1 MPVEKKYI
9 KLAVAGLAVTA
20 LVIGLSVGLTQKNKA
35 ANTSSKA
42 AAAKGNQ
49 NTASAV
55 GSANFDEYC
64 YAGKSGKSGGNW
76 PVGGTYAKSGKSGG
90 EDRRRKLVVPGTEE
104 FHATVQGREELRGEL
119 MSSLVGTNGR
129 DLRTKTAKATNAD
142 ATPTYFPTSIPTYYP
157 TALGDGDYDY
167 SKSKSGK
174 GEVCF
179 EYDPCDPTTYP
190 DSAAKGGS
198 AGVRAK
204 SGKSGAG
211 TVEGEAAD
219 SNSVKARGKNKKA
232 DYAYDYDY
240 DYDEAG
246 KSGKS
251 GNKSGKSGSY
261 PFCPCGG
268 GGSKSGKSGNKSGKS
283 GKSGSPEDF
292 ECDLSCLPTLCP
304 GPSPITLA
312 PAPAPCVCSDLPFIF
327 VGGVCQRGCGVSEDG
342 PYATV
347 ESCCNANFAFP
358 GLCNINDC
366 GFSPPCVC
374 EELPFTL
381 SNGQCTRDCAAD
393 YSGTNYATEADCCG
407 AEFPAGGCSS
417 NNCGNPQPTLSPTY
431 FPTSMPTY
439 VPTTMPVAALAT
451 PQPTAGS
458 TPTVSTEVTGPP
470 TKGGRSD
477 NMFP

>member
-1 MPVEKKYI
+1 M
-9 KLAVAGLAVTA
+9 
-20 LVIGLSVGLTQKNKA
+20 
-35 ANTSSKA
+35 
-42 AAAKGNQ
+42 
-49 NTASAV
+49 
-55 GSANFDEYC
+55 
-64 YAGKSGKSGGNW
+64 GG
-76 PVGGTYAKSGKSGG
+76 GDG
-90 EDRRRKLVVPGTEE
+90 RRKLVVPGTEE

-142 ATPTYFPTSIPTYYP
+142 ATPTYFPTSIPTYSP

-179 EYDPCDPTTYP
+179 EYDPCDPTPYP
-190 DSAAKGGS
+190 DSAAKSGNSGS
-198 AGVRAK
+198 TGVRAK

-211 TVEGEAAD
+211 TVEGEAG
-219 SNSVKARGKNKKA
+219 N
-232 DYAYDYDY
+232 
-240 DYDEAG
+240 
-246 KSGKS
+246 SGKS

-261 PFCPCGG
+261 PFCLCGG
-268 GGSKSGKSGNKSGKS
+268 SGSKSGNSGNKSGKSGNKS

-342 PYATV
+342 PYA
-347 ESCCNANFAFP
+347 NANFAFP

-477 NMFP
+477 NV

>member
-1 MPVEKKYI
+1 MGI
-9 KLAVAGLAVTA
+9 
-20 LVIGLSVGLTQKNKA
+20 
-35 ANTSSKA
+35 
-42 AAAKGNQ
+42 
-49 NTASAV
+49 
-55 GSANFDEYC
+55 
-64 YAGKSGKSGGNW
+64 
-76 PVGGTYAKSGKSGG
+76 
-90 EDRRRKLVVPGTEE
+90 
-104 FHATVQGREELRGEL
+104 
-119 MSSLVGTNGR
+119 
-129 DLRTKTAKATNAD
+129 D

-179 EYDPCDPTTYP
+179 EYDPCDPT
-190 DSAAKGGS
+190 
-198 AGVRAK
+198 
-204 SGKSGAG
+204 
-211 TVEGEAAD
+211 
-219 SNSVKARGKNKKA
+219 SVKARGKDKKA

-304 GPSPITLA
+304 GPSPIPLA

-347 ESCCNANFAFP
+347 ENCCNANFAFP

-407 AEFPAGGCSS
+407 AEFPAGGCPS

-470 TKGGRSD
+470 TKGGRDESV
-477 NMFP
+477 

>member
-1 MPVEKKYI
+1 M
-9 KLAVAGLAVTA
+9 G
-20 LVIGLSVGLTQKNKA
+20 
-35 ANTSSKA
+35 
-42 AAAKGNQ
+42 
-49 NTASAV
+49 
-55 GSANFDEYC
+55 
-64 YAGKSGKSGGNW
+64 
-76 PVGGTYAKSGKSGG
+76 AKSGNSGS
-90 EDRRRKLVVPGTEE
+90 T
-104 FHATVQGREELRGEL
+104 
-119 MSSLVGTNGR
+119 
-129 DLRTKTAKATNAD
+129 
-142 ATPTYFPTSIPTYYP
+142 
-157 TALGDGDYDY
+157 
-167 SKSKSGK
+167 
-174 GEVCF
+174 
-179 EYDPCDPTTYP
+179 
-190 DSAAKGGS
+190 
-198 AGVRAK
+198 GVRAK

-219 SNSVKARGKNKKA
+219 SNSVKARGKTKKA
-232 DYAYDYDY
+232 DYEYDYDY

-251 GNKSGKSGSY
+251 GNKSGKSG
-261 PFCPCGG
+261 
-268 GGSKSGKSGNKSGKS
+268 NKS
-283 GKSGSPEDF
+283 GKSGSPGDF

-347 ESCCNANFAFP
+347 ENCCNANFAFP

-393 YSGTNYATEADCCG
+393 YSGTNYATEADCC
-407 AEFPAGGCSS
+407 ASEFPAGGCSS

-470 TKGGRSD
+470 TKGGRDESV
-477 NMFP
+477 

>member
-1 MPVEKKYI
+1 M
-9 KLAVAGLAVTA
+9 
-20 LVIGLSVGLTQKNKA
+20 
-35 ANTSSKA
+35 
-42 AAAKGNQ
+42 
-49 NTASAV
+49 
-55 GSANFDEYC
+55 
-64 YAGKSGKSGGNW
+64 GG
-76 PVGGTYAKSGKSGG
+76 GDG
-90 EDRRRKLVVPGTEE
+90 RRKLVVPGTEE

-327 VGGVCQRGCGVSEDG
+327 VGGVCQRGCGCQRTAPTRMPRAAAMPTS
-342 PYATV
+342 PSRACATSMTADFHPPACAR
-347 ESCCNANFAFP
+347 SCPSPSPMGSAPATAPPTTPAPTMPLKPIAVAPSSPLVAAPATTAATPSLPCLPPTFP
-358 GLCNINDC
+358 RACPRMCPLPCL
-366 GFSPPCVC
+366 SRRWPP
-374 EELPFTL
+374 
-381 SNGQCTRDCAAD
+381 
-393 YSGTNYATEADCCG
+393 
-407 AEFPAGGCSS
+407 
-417 NNCGNPQPTLSPTY
+417 LSPQQ
-431 FPTSMPTY
+431 
-439 VPTTMPVAALAT
+439 AARRRSVRRSRVRRRRVEET
-451 PQPTAGS
+451 RVCRSTEPQWIPEEKMLKASFSIGSSLMFEWICGS
-458 TPTVSTEVTGPP
+458 TCVQRIAHHLPVFIQADTLQAIA
-470 TKGGRSD
+470 
-477 NMFP
+477 